1 MIIGHKKQRDL
12 FTKMIANNR
21 IPHALLF
28 SGYEKIGKRSIAIN
42 LAKSLICENVNG
54 PCMNCNACLLSE
66 KGVHP
71 DLIIV
76 SSLKKEIIIDQ
87 IRELS
92 RQLSFKPYS
101 SSVKVAIIDDAHL
114 MNQQAQNSLL
124 KLLEEPGDSSVIIL
138 VSDHPEILLPTIRS
152 RVQIVKF
159 FPVDK
164 NEIRSHLKSANCQE
178 DLIEGIVSF
187 SFGKPGVALD
197 LLFDPG
203 KIEVRRK
210 KVNEL
215 INIISP
221 ESRFHLRFD
230 YVKKISEDPEL
241 VGILNIWLSY
251 FRALF
256 LEKIKGNKKVVY
268 SVDRLRNI
276 LLEIEESIYLLSKT
290 NVNNK
295 MVLENLIME
304 L

>member
-42 LAKSLICENVNG
+42 LAKSLICEKVNG

-164 NEIRSHLKSANCQE
+164 NEIRSYLKSANCQE